1 MDRLQSFLSTTTS
14 TSSTTSSTS
23 SSLNLYPSI
32 LFAILAISI
41 SIYSMFNFFNNK
53 KLELKGKTILI
64 TGGSQGL
71 GLALAILLSSKG
83 SNTIIAARDESK
95 LKSAIEKV
103 KVRKQFTNIKPSN
116 PFLVN
121 SSD

>member
-1 MDRLQSFLSTTTS
+1 
-14 TSSTTSSTS
+14 
-23 SSLNLYPSI
+23 
-32 LFAILAISI
+32 
-41 SIYSMFNFFNNK
+41 MFNFFNNK

-64 TGGSQGL
+64 TGGSQGF